1 MKIIYL
7 IIFMISLLYV
17 NFKHMNIIQHPHV
30 TYKFQKYIT
39 TNDLIMLYKMYYNNQ
54 NLINLTLIYNAKHSI
69 SFNLFRGK
77 INYQG
82 KQLDLE
88 TKITVGFGLFEI
100 LIPNLK
106 TKITFQ
112 LNSTVKYIVNN
123 QIFIVN
129 HASCR
134 FYN

>member
-1 MKIIYL
+1 MKILYL
-7 IIFMISLLYV
+7 IVFVISFFYV
-17 NFKHMNIIQHPHV
+17 NFKRMNIIQHPHV

-39 TNDLIMLYKMYYNNQ
+39 TSDLIMLYKMYYNNQ
-54 NLINLTLIYNAKHSI
+54 NLINLTLIYNAKYSI
-69 SFNLFRGK
+69 SFSLFRGK

-100 LIPNLK
+100 TIPDLN
-106 TKITFQ
+106 TRISFR
-112 LNSTVKYIVNN
+112 LNSTVKYIVDN
-123 QIFIVN
+123 QIFDVN